1 MNRATVPKNLS
12 ADDSDNQI
20 ARVIQSVE
28 ESVSDNCSITS
39 IDSVEHY
46 QFEIKA
52 SSTRNN
58 IITNNT
64 SADKKVIADVKLLPV
79 IKQRLFINDMEK

>member
-1 MNRATVPKNLS
+1 MSV
-12 ADDSDNQI
+12 DDSDNQI

-28 ESVSDNCSITS
+28 ESVSDNSSITS

-46 QFEIKA
+46 QFEIKV

-79 IKQRLFINDMEK
+79 IKQRLFINNMEK

>member
-1 MNRATVPKNLS
+1 MPKNLS
-12 ADDSDNQI
+12 VDDSDNQI

-28 ESVSDNCSITS
+28 ESVSDNSSITS

-46 QFEIKA
+46 QFEIKV

-79 IKQRLFINDMEK
+79 IKQRLFINNMEK

>member
-1 MNRATVPKNLS
+1 MS

-28 ESVSDNCSITS
+28 ESVSDNSSITS

-46 QFEIKA
+46 QFEIKV

>member
-1 MNRATVPKNLS
+1 MS

-28 ESVSDNCSITS
+28 ESVSDNSSITS

-46 QFEIKA
+46 QFEIKV

-79 IKQRLFINDMEK
+79 IKQRLFINNMEK